1 MTFDWKPFLA
11 ALGLAILLEGLV
23 WALAPDAMRR
33 AVILIAQMPKSS
45 IRVLGLAALA
55 LRSGSTWTA
64 SIVHL
69 FNNLTAV
76 ALSFVPI
83 PDDLYAKMLLPAFFV
98 GAAGAALC
106 FFGYVKTTRSRQYEK
121 EETLLSSNALVLFVV
136 ALLVCVALW
145 VFSLVAE

>member
-55 LRSGSTWTA
+55 LGLFLVWLARS
-64 SIVHL
+64 
-69 FNNLTAV
+69 
-76 ALSFVPI
+76 
-83 PDDLYAKMLLPAFFV
+83 
-98 GAAGAALC
+98 AGA
-106 FFGYVKTTRSRQYEK
+106 
-121 EETLLSSNALVLFVV
+121 
-136 ALLVCVALW
+136 
-145 VFSLVAE
+145 